1 MKNMRRVY
9 KSLIILTVVVL
20 SMLLAG
26 CEDDG
31 VGKCLGCGIHTS
43 WRYVPYQGW
52 WCYSCTH

>member
-1 MKNMRRVY
+1 MKNMRKVY

-31 VGKCLGCGIHTS
+31 GGKCSFWKKKGLVLMS
-43 WRYVPYQGW
+43 V
-52 WCYSCTH
+52 